1 MKNKFVLTLEN
12 FEEIL
17 ETHEESLVGG
27 FSKSFT
33 FQVRETS
40 VGGPTDNCHG
50 GNCAYGCG
58 PGANVGCNT
67 VAGCGTIK
75 K

>member
-1 MKNKFVLTLEN
+1 MDGKLTIMLEGFENISENEKFV
-12 FEEIL
+12 
-17 ETHEESLVGG
+17 SGG
-27 FSKSFT
+27 FSKSYT

-40 VGGPTDNCHG
+40 VGYATDNCHG
-50 GNCAYGCG
+50 GNCVAGCG
-58 PGANVGCNT
+58 GNNGCNT